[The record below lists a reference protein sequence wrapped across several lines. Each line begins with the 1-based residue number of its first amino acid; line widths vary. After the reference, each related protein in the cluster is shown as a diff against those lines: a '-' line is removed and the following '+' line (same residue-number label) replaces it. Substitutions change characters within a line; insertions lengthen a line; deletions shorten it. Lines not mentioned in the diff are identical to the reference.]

1 MTTNFSGR
9 DGYSFFTGVVEDRN
23 DPLEIG
29 RVRVRCLG
37 YHTENK
43 TELPTSD
50 LPWASVMAPT
60 TSPSMSGL
68 GQTPSF
74 LVEGSW
80 VVGFFRDV
88 DLQEPLIMGSLP
100 GIPSTLA
107 DTKQGFNDPNG
118 VYPREKDVSDVND
131 MARGDTA
138 ADSIVLRD
146 GNRSTNLNPATFSG
160 FSVNT
165 ASGTTSA
172 MGHTTISS
180 FDEPPII
187 DTDGSNG
194 TYKPVYPKN
203 HVLETESGH
212 SLSFDDT
219 DNQKRISLVH
229 AAGSYIDVH
238 NGGNRVDKTVG
249 DLYNLTSGV
258 SHTHVGDQ
266 MYITTGNHLMIRAN
280 DEEKMH
286 NCITIQVGKQGHINI
301 VTDDGNLHLNINGD
315 VKQKVTGNMS
325 VNVSG
330 DYYMEADGE
339 IELKG
344 KNIHLNK

>member
-1 MTTNFSGR
+1 MDNHFMGSKGFSW
-9 DGYSFFTGVVEDRN
+9 FTGVVEDRN
-23 DPLEIG
+23 DPLEVG

-43 TELPTSD
+43 TELPTVD

-80 VVGFFRDV
+80 VVGFFRDS
-88 DLQEPLIMGSLP
+88 DLQEPLVLGTLP

-107 DTKQGFNDPNG
+107 DTKVGFNDPNG
-118 VYPREKDVSDVND
+118 VYPKEVNVSDVND

-146 GNRSTNLNPATFSG
+146 TNRSTSIKPAVFSG
-160 FSVNT
+160 LTVNT
-165 ASGTTSA
+165 AGGTTTA

-180 FDEPPII
+180 WDEPSIV
-187 DTDGSNG
+187 DTNGDQG
-194 TYKPVYPKN
+194 TYKPAYPKN

-229 AAGSYIDVH
+229 STGSYIDVH
-238 NGGNRVDKTVG
+238 NGGNRVDKTIG
-249 DLYNLTSGV
+249 DSYTFATKDSY
-258 SHTHVGDQ
+258 THVGDK

-280 DEEKMH
+280 DEEQMH

-301 VTDDGNLHLNINGD
+301 VTDQGDLNLSINGN
-315 VKQKVTGNMS
+315 VRQSVSGNMS
-325 VNVSG
+325 VNVTG
-330 DYYMEADGE
+330 DYFVEADGE
-339 IELKG
+339 IEMKA
-344 KNIHLNK
+344 KTIHLNK

>member
-1 MTTNFSGR
+1 MDNNFMGSQGF
-9 DGYSFFTGVVEDRN
+9 SWFTGVVEDRN
-23 DPLEIG
+23 DPLEVG

-80 VVGFFRDV
+80 VVGFFRDA
-88 DLQEPLIMGSLP
+88 DLQEPLVLGTLP
-100 GIPSTLA
+100 GIPTTLA
-107 DTKQGFNDPNG
+107 DTKTGFYDPNG
-118 VYPREKDVSDVND
+118 VYPKEVNVSDVND

-146 GNRSTNLNPATFSG
+146 TNRSTSIKPAVFDGLT
-160 FSVNT
+160 VNT
-165 ASGTTSA
+165 AGGTTTA

-180 FDEPPII
+180 WDEPSIV
-187 DTDGSNG
+187 DTNGDQG

-229 AAGSYIDVH
+229 STGSYSDFH
-238 NGGNRVDKTVG
+238 NGGNRVDKTIG
-249 DLYNLTSGV
+249 DSYTFATKDSY
-258 SHTHVGDQ
+258 THVGDK

-280 DEEKMH
+280 DEETAH

-301 VTDDGNLHLNINGD
+301 VTDQGDLNLSINGN
-315 VKQKVTGNMS
+315 VRQSVSGNMS
-325 VNVSG
+325 VNVTG
-330 DYYMEADGE
+330 DYFVEADGE
-339 IELKG
+339 IEMKA
-344 KNIHLNK
+344 KTIHLNK